1 MEIKTP
7 SPIEITALVGAADQ
21 RPPAAFSMR
30 VGGWQ
35 LWVGAVFSV
44 GFIVLVLRDVH
55 LADVANALRQ
65 VNPGLML
72 FAVASFV
79 VTGVAKAARWRMLF
93 ASRQKPSLGRAFSV
107 LSIAIMLNSFA
118 PARLGELAR
127 AYLIGE
133 DGVNSKTY
141 ALGTIAVEKVS
152 DLIFLVLTLSLLLSQ
167 MALPDWLAGPARATA
182 LIIAVLVP
190 LFLLL
195 AWQNQ
200 LVLRALG
207 RLSGRLS
214 LSWGEW
220 FLQMVSRGLESLQV
234 LRHPRLLLGL
244 AAWSALIVALGAS
257 TNYIVFAAMGL
268 NLSAWAAL
276 LLLVVLQV
284 GVAVP
289 SSPGRIGVF
298 HYLVVLALSIFGIAK
313 EIAIGYSVVLYLV
326 VYVPIALM
334 GGYCLWR
341 EKITWQ
347 KLGEAAAT
355 LNRLG
360 RKAE

>member
-1 MEIKTP
+1 MQANDP
-7 SPIEITALVGAADQ
+7 DPIEA
-21 RPPAAFSMR
+21 AAFAVTTGTRSAPATPIR
-30 VGGWQ
+30 FGGWQ
-35 LWVGAVFSV
+35 LWIGAIFSL
-44 GFIVLVLRDVH
+44 GFIFLVLRDVH
-55 LADVANALRQ
+55 LADVANALSQ

-72 FAVASFV
+72 LAVASFV

-93 ASRQKPSLGRAFSV
+93 ALRQKPSLGRAFSV

-182 LIIAVLVP
+182 LVIAVLVP

-200 LVLRALG
+200 LVLRAL
-207 RLSGRLS
+207 RRISGRLS
-214 LSWGEW
+214 RGWGEW
-220 FLQMVSRGLESLQV
+220 LFEVLRGLESLQV

-244 AAWSALIVALGAS
+244 TAWSALILVLGAS
-257 TNYIVFAAMGL
+257 TNYIVFAALGL
-268 NLSAWAAL
+268 NLSVWAAL

-313 EIAIGYSVVLYLV
+313 EIALGYSVVLYLV
-326 VYVPIALM
+326 VYVPIAVI

-341 EKITWQ
+341 EKVTWQ
-347 KLGEAAAT
+347 KLAEAAAA

-360 RKAE
+360 RKAQ

>member
-1 MEIKTP
+1 METKDP
-7 SPIEITALVGAADQ
+7 SSIEITALVGAADK
-21 RPPAAFSMR
+21 RPPAASSMR

-55 LADVANALRQ
+55 LADVANALSQ

-72 FAVASFV
+72 LAVASFV
-79 VTGVAKAARWRMLF
+79 VTGVVKAARWRMLF
-93 ASRQKPSLGRAFSV
+93 ALRQKPSLGRAFSV

-152 DLIFLVLTLSLLLSQ
+152 DIIFLVLALSLLLSQ
-167 MALPDWLAGPARATA
+167 MVLLDWLAGPARATA
-182 LIIAVLVP
+182 VVIAVLVP

-200 LVLRALG
+200 LVLRAL
-207 RLSGRLS
+207 RRISGRLARG
-214 LSWGEW
+214 WGEW
-220 FLQMVSRGLESLQV
+220 LFQKVSRGLESLQV

-244 AAWSALIVALGAS
+244 TGWSALILVLGAS

-268 NLSAWAAL
+268 NLSVWAAL
-276 LLLVVLQV
+276 LLSSCCRLEWQFLRRQD
-284 GVAVP
+284 GSASFIIWWCSRFRFLESPKISP
-289 SSPGRIGVF
+289 S
-298 HYLVVLALSIFGIAK
+298 
-313 EIAIGYSVVLYLV
+313 
-326 VYVPIALM
+326 
-334 GGYCLWR
+334 
-341 EKITWQ
+341 
-347 KLGEAAAT
+347 AT
-355 LNRLG
+355 VSSCIL
-360 RKAE
+360 